1 MRIQVITKTP
11 RFKYTPETTWCH
23 FEGRIE
29 DEDHTLYDVDFICDN
44 EGLHVVAHSKSTM
57 FSFPD
62 FIRIGDIIEGQSY
75 DVGVGNASHDNHS
88 TSWFIIEDN
97 SNNHE

>member
-1 MRIQVITKTP
+1 M
-11 RFKYTPETTWCH
+11 YTPETTWCH

-29 DEDHTLYDVDFICDN
+29 DEDHAFYDVDFTCDHMGYHVGACY
-44 EGLHVVAHSKSTM
+44 EGSV
-57 FSFPD
+57 FPFPD
-62 FIRIGDIIEGQSY
+62 SIQIDDIIEGHSY
-75 DVGVGNASHDNHS
+75 DVECHTASHDNHS